1 MVTKEIKEKILAL
14 NEVERV
20 RLAEFIFD
28 SLDKP
33 DPEVEQKWIEE
44 SERRYQ
50 AYKEGRIQPV
60 SINEIRQRYK
70 K

>member
-1 MVTKEIKEKILAL
+1 MVTKEIEEKILAL

-50 AYKEGRIQPV
+50 AYKEGRINPV
-60 SINEIRQRYK
+60 SMNEIRQRYK

>member
-14 NEVERV
+14 NEVERL

-44 SERRYQ
+44 SQRRYQ

-60 SINEIRQRYK
+60 SMNEIRQRYK

>member
-1 MVTKEIKEKILAL
+1 MVTKEIEEKILAL

-50 AYKEGRIQPV
+50 AYKEGRIHPV
-60 SINEIRQRYK
+60 SMNEIRQRYK

>member
-14 NEVERV
+14 NEVERL

-44 SERRYQ
+44 SQRRYQ
-50 AYKEGRIQPV
+50 AYKEGRIQLV
-60 SINEIRQRYK
+60 SMNEIRQRYK

>member
-1 MVTKEIKEKILAL
+1 MITQEIKEKVLAL
-14 NEVERV
+14 NEVERL

-33 DPEVEQKWIEE
+33 DPEIEQKWIEE

-50 AYKEGRIQPV
+50 AYKESRIQPV
-60 SINEIRQRYK
+60 HINDIKQRYEK
-70 K
+70 

>member
-1 MVTKEIKEKILAL
+1 MVTQEIKEKILAL
-14 NEVERV
+14 NEVDRL

-33 DPEVEQKWIEE
+33 DLEVEQKWIEE

-50 AYKEGRIQPV
+50 VYKEGRIHPIH
-60 SINEIRQRYK
+60 INDIKHKYEK
-70 K
+70 

>member
-1 MVTKEIKEKILAL
+1 MVTKEIREKILAL

-50 AYKEGRIQPV
+50 AYKEGRINPV
-60 SINEIRQRYK
+60 SMNEIRQRYK

>member
-1 MVTKEIKEKILAL
+1 MVTQEIKEKILAL
-14 NEVERV
+14 NEVDRL

-33 DPEVEQKWIEE
+33 DLEVEQKWIEE

-50 AYKEGRIQPV
+50 AYKEGRIRP
-60 SINEIRQRYK
+60 INMNEIKQRYEK
-70 K
+70 

>member
-50 AYKEGRIQPV
+50 AYKEGRINPV
-60 SINEIRQRYK
+60 SMNEIRQRYK

>member
-20 RLAEFIFD
+20 RLAESTFD

-44 SERRYQ
+44 PERRYQ
-50 AYKEGRIQPV
+50 SYKEGRIHPV
-60 SINEIRQRYK
+60 SMNEIRQRYK

>member
-1 MVTKEIKEKILAL
+1 MH
-14 NEVERV
+14 
-20 RLAEFIFD
+20 LAEFIFD

-44 SERRYQ
+44 SQRRYQ

-60 SINEIRQRYK
+60 SMNEIRQRYK

>member
-1 MVTKEIKEKILAL
+1 MVTKEIKEKIMAL
-14 NEVERV
+14 NEVDRL

-44 SERRYQ
+44 SEQRYQ
-50 AYKEGRIQPV
+50 AYKEGKIHPV
-60 SINEIRQRYK
+60 NINEIKQGYVK
-70 K
+70 

>member
-1 MVTKEIKEKILAL
+1 MVTEEIKEKILAL
-14 NEVERV
+14 NEVDRL

-44 SERRYQ
+44 SEQRYQ
-50 AYKEGRIQPV
+50 AYKEGKIHPV
-60 SINEIRQRYK
+60 NISEIKQRYEK
-70 K
+70 

>member
-20 RLAEFIFD
+20 RLAESTFD

-44 SERRYQ
+44 SQRRYQ

-60 SINEIRQRYK
+60 SMNEIRQRYK

>member
-1 MVTKEIKEKILAL
+1 MVTKEIREKILAL